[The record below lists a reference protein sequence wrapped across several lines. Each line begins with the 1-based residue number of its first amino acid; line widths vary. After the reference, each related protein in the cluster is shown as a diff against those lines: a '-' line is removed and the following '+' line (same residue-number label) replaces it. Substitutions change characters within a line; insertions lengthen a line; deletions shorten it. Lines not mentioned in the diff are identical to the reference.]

1 MGSTLPPPR
10 PPGQLP
16 ERRMIG
22 TAMII
27 VGLIIGTAIGVVW
40 FGFHLLSNHVYI
52 RVTETTPNTKVVT
65 VKTPVGNFKI
75 AREENI
81 SDLRLGLPIYPGSIR
96 ERVTSDDDSIAL
108 TFNLPQQVNLRVA
121 VAKFDTHDPIGKVR
135 EFYKQ
140 QLGGEVTS
148 LRETSSDG
156 KTVFEIKY
164 GEQDKVVTLH
174 PRDGGTHI
182 VLVRIFNGNG
192 EPN

>member
-1 MGSTLPPPR
+1 MSSTPPPSG
-10 PPGQLP
+10 PPSQLP

-22 TAMII
+22 TAMLI
-27 VGLIIGTAIGVVW
+27 VGLIIAAAIGVVW
-40 FGFHLLSNHVYI
+40 FGFHLLSNHVY
-52 RVTETTPNTKVVT
+52 VKVNETSPNTKVVT

-96 ERVTSDDDSIAL
+96 ERVTGDDDSVAL

-121 VAKFDTHDPIGKVR
+121 VAKFDTRDPIDKVR

-148 LRETSSDG
+148 LRETSPNG
-156 KTVFEIKY
+156 KIVFEIKY
-164 GEQDKVVTLH
+164 GEQDKVVTLK

-182 VLVRIFNGNG
+182 VLVRIFHGEG